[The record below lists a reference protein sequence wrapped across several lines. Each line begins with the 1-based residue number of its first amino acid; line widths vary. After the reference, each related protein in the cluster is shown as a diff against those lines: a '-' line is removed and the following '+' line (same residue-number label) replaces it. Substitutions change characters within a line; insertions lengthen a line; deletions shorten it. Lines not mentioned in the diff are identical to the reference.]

1 MIETVTEKS
10 GEATAGLRSED
21 ERIIEIEIERLRDFK
36 NHPFRIKA
44 DDQMRDLM
52 ESIERYGIL
61 TPLIVR
67 PLPEGVYEIVSG
79 HRRKHAAKQIGYRKV
94 PVIIRVLSDEEAII
108 SMVDSNLQRVVIR
121 PSEKAFAIKMKYE
134 VMKQSP
140 GRKKGSREGQK
151 RKGIRTVQILGKET
165 GESPKQI
172 QRYLRITNLVPE
184 LLEKL
189 DEGELSFT
197 PAVEVSSL
205 KTSEQENLSEAMQFV
220 QSSPSL
226 SQAMRIKELSHA
238 GTLDL
243 EKMKTI
249 LAEVKKGEINRVTF
263 KNEQLHQF
271 FPREYTAE
279 RMKTE
284 ILKILEQWKRGDFT
298 TILIESSYSNDS
310 KAKRN
315 KKMEN

>member
-79 HRRKHAAKQIGYRKV
+79 HRRKHAAKQLGYRKV

-226 SQAMRIKELSHA
+226 SQALRIKELSQE

>member
-1 MIETVTEKS
+1 MTETVTEKF
-10 GEATAGLRSED
+10 GGAPAGFRPGD

-36 NHPFRIKA
+36 DHPFRIKA
-44 DDQMRDLM
+44 DDQMQDLM
-52 ESIERYGIL
+52 ESIEQYGIL

-79 HRRKHAAKQIGYRKV
+79 HRRKYAAKQLGYRKV
-94 PVIIRVLSDEEAII
+94 PVIIRVLSDDEAVI

-134 VMKQSP
+134 VMKQAP

-205 KTSEQENLSEAMQFV
+205 KTSEQENLLQAMQFV

-226 SQAMRIKELSHA
+226 SQAMRIKELSQEGA
-238 GTLDL
+238 LNL

-279 RMKTE
+279 RMKGE
-284 ILKILEQWKRGDFT
+284 ILKILEQWKQGDLT
-298 TILIESSYSNDS
+298 
-310 KAKRN
+310 
-315 KKMEN
+315 

>member
-1 MIETVTEKS
+1 MKIWSGRVFVFHLSRPLERRLSRLAETVTEKS
-10 GEATAGLRSED
+10 CEAAAGFRSED

-36 NHPFRIKA
+36 DHPFRIKA
-44 DDQMRDLM
+44 DDQMQDLM

-79 HRRKHAAKQIGYRKV
+79 HRRKHAAKQLGYRKV

-205 KTSEQENLSEAMQFV
+205 KTSEQENLLEAMQFV

-226 SQAMRIKELSHA
+226 SQALRIKELSQE

-271 FPREYTAE
+271 SHGSIR
-279 RMKTE
+279 
-284 ILKILEQWKRGDFT
+284 
-298 TILIESSYSNDS
+298 
-310 KAKRN
+310 RN
-315 KKMEN
+315 E

>member
-79 HRRKHAAKQIGYRKV
+79 HRRKHAAKQLGYRKV
-94 PVIIRVLSDEEAII
+94 PVIIRALSDEEAII

-226 SQAMRIKELSHA
+226 SQALRIKELSQE